1 MTKKKASKLF
11 NNNIFW
17 AVISLVAA
25 LAIWLYMTAT
35 QEEEIDVTLSGVQV
49 VFAGEDDL
57 QATRGLVIT
66 DVSTRT
72 VDVTV
77 RGTRLNIGRLAASD
91 VQAVIDVSRFNSTSN
106 STQSYNARLS
116 RRRGRLRR
124 ARRERPR
131 PPRSASR
138 SRAWTTRLS
147 RSTRPSPARVAEG
160 YMLGDIEYEPRTI
173 TVSGPQSVLDTI
185 DRVYAEVDAPG
196 PRRHAHGRGP
206 FTLRD
211 ADGNEI
217 AKDGLEFDFD
227 TVTVTIPISKVK
239 DVPIYVNLIE
249 GAGATR
255 ENTSIKLSESSI
267 TIAGDA
273 ATVDGINRIEVGPVD
288 LTSFELTYEGTLD
301 VVLPNGVE
309 NISGIE
315 EVDVSLEVTGLAVR
329 DFTVTNISDTGLPEG
344 YSAELVTHSLT
355 VRIRGPQDALANLNS
370 SNIRAV
376 ADLSNTTASGTMDI
390 PNVQIVIDGA
400 LNCGAVGTYRLTYNI
415 SR

>member
-1 MTKKKASKLF
+1 MTKKKVSKLF

-49 VFAGEDDL
+49 VFAGEEDL

-77 RGTRLNIGRLAASD
+77 RGTRLNIGSLAASD

-106 STQSYNARLS
+106 STQSYNLVYPDGVDASAVRVV
-116 RRRGRLRR
+116 
-124 ARRERPR
+124 
-131 PPRSASR
+131 RSSP
-138 SRAWTTRLS
+138 STISFQVTRMDDKIVPVDAAFTGS
-147 RSTRPSPARVAEG
+147 VAEG
-160 YMLGDIEYEPRTI
+160 YMLGDIEYEPRSI
-173 TVSGPQSVLDTI
+173 TVSGPQSVLETI
-185 DRVYAEVDAPG
+185 DRVYVEVELMDLDAT
-196 PRRHAHGRGP
+196 RTVEAP

-315 EVDVSLEVTGLAVR
+315 EVDVSQEVTGLAVR
-329 DFTVTNISDTGLPEG
+329 DFTVTNISDTGLPDG

>member
-1 MTKKKASKLF
+1 MTKKKVSKLF

-49 VFAGEDDL
+49 VFAGEEDL

-77 RGTRLNIGRLAASD
+77 RGTRLNIGSLAASD

-106 STQSYNARLS
+106 STQSYNLVYPDGVDASAVRVV
-116 RRRGRLRR
+116 
-124 ARRERPR
+124 
-131 PPRSASR
+131 RSSP
-138 SRAWTTRLS
+138 STISFQVTRMDDKIVPVDAAFTGS
-147 RSTRPSPARVAEG
+147 VAEG
-160 YMLGDIEYEPRTI
+160 YMLGDIEYEPRSI
-173 TVSGPQSVLDTI
+173 TVSGPQSVLETI
-185 DRVYAEVDAPG
+185 DRVYVEVELMDLDAT
-196 PRRHAHGRGP
+196 RTVEAP

-376 ADLSNTTASGTMDI
+376 ADLSKTTASGTMDI

>member
-1 MTKKKASKLF
+1 MTKKKVSKLF

-49 VFAGEDDL
+49 VFAGEEDL

-77 RGTRLNIGRLAASD
+77 RGTRLNIGSLAASD

-106 STQSYNARLS
+106 STQSYNLVYPDGVDASAVRVV
-116 RRRGRLRR
+116 
-124 ARRERPR
+124 
-131 PPRSASR
+131 RSSP
-138 SRAWTTRLS
+138 STISFQVTRMDDKIVPVDAAFTGS
-147 RSTRPSPARVAEG
+147 VAEG
-160 YMLGDIEYEPRTI
+160 YMLGDIEYEPRSI
-173 TVSGPQSVLDTI
+173 TVSGPQSVLETI
-185 DRVYAEVDAPG
+185 DRVYVEVELMDLDAT
-196 PRRHAHGRGP
+196 RTVEAP

-315 EVDVSLEVTGLAVR
+315 EVDVSLEVTGLTVR

>member
-1 MTKKKASKLF
+1 MTKKKVSKLF

-49 VFAGEDDL
+49 VFAGEEDL

-77 RGTRLNIGRLAASD
+77 RGTRLNIGSLAASD

-106 STQSYNARLS
+106 STQSYNLVYPDGVDASAVRVV
-116 RRRGRLRR
+116 
-124 ARRERPR
+124 
-131 PPRSASR
+131 RSSP
-138 SRAWTTRLS
+138 STISFQVTRMDDKIVPVDAAFTGS
-147 RSTRPSPARVAEG
+147 VAEG
-160 YMLGDIEYEPRTI
+160 YMLGDIEYEPRSI
-173 TVSGPQSVLDTI
+173 TVSGPQSVLETI
-185 DRVYAEVDAPG
+185 DRVYVEVELMDLDAT
-196 PRRHAHGRGP
+196 RTVEAP

-217 AKDGLEFDFD
+217 TKDGLEFDFD